1 MAGST
6 RARDSRRSSSSMG
19 SYSARASGDASG
31 ARDLARAGE
40 GQRGSAEARKPRW
53 QARLTLGQVV
63 VMWSV
68 IAGSMVMVFL
78 FGLYAGREQGLRRAF
93 EEYGGE
99 AVRLAVANPI
109 PQSAPQLVAGHQA
122 TDGQV
127 AAPAADPLPGA
138 GIGRTELARAAGDSN
153 SRAALAA
160 PSAGSAAGGAAS
172 AGSTK
177 PTGAAESA
185 GGIDRGQTAQI
196 LALETTP
203 KPGSAKAAEPEID
216 FAPPTSGLPSVG
228 GLTAGGAKPTIQLFK
243 DDAIESDAGEN
254 TRGTDSVA
262 RGVAERA
269 APGTI
274 GALAKGG
281 LVIDRV
287 GEAKPAAVKPTT
299 AVPAVGLPSSAA
311 VERAAEERVES
322 ERTKNIE
329 QGKGK
334 WFVQVAAART
344 RSEANAM
351 NKKLAQAKLKG
362 KIEEAKVGRNTYYR
376 VVVGPYSS
384 KDAATAARVSV
395 KRARA
400 AAGDPFVRQA
410 Q

>member
-19 SYSARASGDASG
+19 SYSTRAAADASG
-31 ARDLARAGE
+31 ARDLARTGD

-68 IAGSMVMVFL
+68 IAGTMVMVFL

-109 PQSAPQLVAGHQA
+109 PQAVPATVGPATVAGGA
-122 TDGQV
+122 V
-127 AAPAADPLPGA
+127 APTVGAPLPA
-138 GIGRTELARAAGDSN
+138 SPTARTEVARAAADGN
-153 SRAALAA
+153 GRAALAA
-160 PSAGSAAGGAAS
+160 PSVAPQAGASTGAQGSSKLGGAAQ
-172 AGSTK
+172 
-177 PTGAAESA
+177 PELAAEV
-185 GGIDRGQTAQI
+185 DRGQTAQI
-196 LALETTP
+196 LALETGA

-216 FAPPTSGLPSVG
+216 FAAPTSGLPSVG
-228 GLTAGGAKPTIQLFK
+228 GLTAKPTIQLFK
-243 DDAIESDAGEN
+243 DDAIASEAAAAKVGQ
-254 TRGTDSVA
+254 
-262 RGVAERA
+262 ERP

-274 GALAKGG
+274 GALAKSD

-287 GEAKPAAVKPTT
+287 TDPKPSALKPSN
-299 AVPAVGLPSSAA
+299 AGAGSSASLERAA
-311 VERAAEERVES
+311 VEKLES
-322 ERTKNIE
+322 EKTKGIE

-344 RSEANAM
+344 RAEANAM

-384 KDAATAARVSV
+384 KEAASAARAPV